1 MRDTL
6 IAAIRTGVQA
16 IIGLL
21 ATVPWLND
29 LGINVQLEA
38 LLTALGVALVTL
50 ILNWLEKK
58 LPWLTPILSLGATKS
73 TATY

>member
-6 IAAIRTGVQA
+6 VAAIRTGVQA

-21 ATVPWLND
+21 VGVPFIASLDIATEV
-29 LGINVQLEA
+29 EA
-38 LLTALGVALVTL
+38 ILMAVAVAVVTL
-50 ILNWLEKK
+50 VLNFLEKK